1 MRQKQRSLQLALLTV
16 MPFVLATSV
25 WAFSRPSND
34 KLVFSEDFEDA
45 DLSKW
50 GKEFTAQY
58 KDKKLT
64 QPGKEI
70 CCQHS
75 AMIATSPT
83 QPGDRAVK
91 FTLYKNDPDVAS
103 SRRAELRSNA
113 VPSNSE
119 YWYGF
124 STYLPPDYVKDRS
137 MEIVTQWHTKP
148 DKNLGE
154 DWRSPPL
161 YLKSFNGNWQ
171 IARRWDSKQV
181 TKNNTPEGKETVEL
195 GAYQTGVWTN
205 WVFHV
210 KWSYR
215 SDGLVE
221 VWKNGKL
228 VMRKTGANTYND
240 KAGPFQKI
248 GIYKPDWKYR
258 PNKSKIAKRVIYFDN
273 IRMGSDRASYKDVA
287 P

>member
-1 MRQKQRSLQLALLTV
+1 MRQKQRSLQLALLTIV
-16 MPFVLATSV
+16 PFVLATSV

-34 KLVFSEDFEDA
+34 KVVFSEDFEDA

-50 GKEFTAQY
+50 GKQFTAQY

-83 QPGDRAVK
+83 QEGDRVVK
-91 FTLYKNDPDVAS
+91 FTLYKNDPDVAT
-103 SRRAELRSNA
+103 SRRSELRLNA
-113 VPSNSE
+113 VTNRSE

-124 STYLPPDYVKDRS
+124 SNYLPSSFVKDRS
-137 MEIVTQWHTKP
+137 MEIVAQWNAKP
-148 DKNLGE
+148 DRNLGE
-154 DWRSPPL
+154 DWRSPQL
-161 YLKSFNGNWQ
+161 YLKTENGRWK
-171 IARRWDSKQV
+171 IVRRWDSQPL
-181 TKNNTPEGKETVEL
+181 TKNNTPEGKETIDL
-195 GAYQTGVWTN
+195 GAYQTGVWTR

-210 KWSYR
+210 KWSYQ

-228 VMRKTGANTYND
+228 VLRKTGSNTYND
-240 KAGPFQKI
+240 KVGPFQKF
-248 GIYKPDWKYR
+248 GIYKPDWKYKPHR
-258 PNKSKIAKRVIYFDN
+258 SKITTRVIYYDD
-273 IRMGSDRASYKDVA
+273 IRMGKASASYQDIT